1 MKIAH
6 FTLRLNGAWG
16 VNGAEG
22 WTVLRG
28 ERCRGVNGA
37 EGWTVPRGEC
47 CWGVN
52 GAEGWTVLRG
62 ERCWGVNGAE
72 GWTVRCRL
80 QACRASRSARRR
92 RVTTPSRPTSCC
104 WTAATTLSRST
115 SCWSARRTP
124 RARWAAARHK
134 YPAQNHARTVAGV
147 LLKPVSVV
155 NATTDGAGLVWTYTK
170 KNASMQT

>member
-1 MKIAH
+1 MLLWEIIMPFWHFLKLFNWTYWKITKVKKLAGK
-6 FTLRLNGAWG
+6 FEAERSVRGERCWG

-28 ERCRGVNGA
+28 ERCR
-37 EGWTVPRGEC
+37 
-47 CWGVN
+47 
-52 GAEGWTVLRG
+52 
-62 ERCWGVNGAE
+62 GVNGAE

-124 RARWAAARHK
+124 RARWAAARRQI
-134 YPAQNHARTVAGV
+134 PCTESHAYCGRRT
-147 LLKPVSVV
+147 S
-155 NATTDGAGLVWTYTK
+155 
-170 KNASMQT
+170 